1 MNNTK
6 LQERFEIDEFEKL
19 KRDLIKYNCAL
30 AEVLTQLNN
39 INSYFNAYWEA
50 NPIEHIKSRI
60 KAPESIAGKLKK
72 KGLPV
77 TAESAEAALKDIAG
91 VRIICSYAKNIY
103 EIVEILRKQ
112 HNFKI
117 VKEKDYISEAKAS
130 GYRSY
135 HLILEVDLGELF
147 DNQVCPVELQIRTS
161 AMDFWATLEHKV
173 RYKYGG
179 DMPVH
184 LSEELQNCA
193 QQIHALDERMY
204 LIHELVDL
212 INEGEDEND

>member
-1 MNNTK
+1 MAKNT
-6 LQERFEIDEFEKL
+6 QVQNRFDVEEFEKL
-19 KRDLIKYNCAL
+19 KKDLTRYDCAL
-30 AEVLTQLNN
+30 QVVLTELSNLNA
-39 INSYFNAYWEA
+39 YFNTYQDS

-60 KAPESIAGKLKK
+60 KAPESIVGKLKK
-72 KGLPV
+72 KGFPV
-77 TAESAEAALKDIAG
+77 TAEAAETELSDIAG

-103 EIVEILRKQ
+103 EMVEILRKQ
-112 HNFKI
+112 HAFRI
-117 VKEKDYISEAKAS
+117 LKEKDWISEGKAS

-135 HLILEVDLGELF
+135 HLIVEVDLGELF
-147 DNQVCPVELQIRTS
+147 GNQKCRVEIQLRTS

-179 DMPVH
+179 EMPGH

-193 QQIHALDERMY
+193 EQIHALDERMY

-212 INEGEDEND
+212 INEDDND